1 MYIHN
6 CVHGSAYPAIPDSGH
21 SLTISNLLHASKID
35 NSGVLRQ
42 EILPPPPPPR
52 EYHRNLP
59 EGFVYR
65 SVGVWN
71 RLHTCSLDYYI
82 YIYLQAILDNKL
94 DICCACIYL
103 LSKITWNPRTYLIL
117 INRYIL
123 CSVHAAFFPG
133 HPHPII
139 ISLSTLQGHKYVW
152 YQHLSERVDPPAVEI
167 I

>member
-1 MYIHN
+1 MA
-6 CVHGSAYPAIPDSGH
+6 VHIQLFLILAILSPFPTFFMQARLITLVCSDRRYSP
-21 SLTISNLLHASKID
+21 L
-35 NSGVLRQ
+35 
-42 EILPPPPPPR
+42 PPPPR